1 MQGIEGACQASRV
14 ACWPGLQGKMQRRKP
29 ILGFQ
34 TQHLAHFTSAKWA
47 QEGSPQRVSAGE
59 GTAGQTGR
67 KAMSSLAVA
76 RMLRFGQKVLLL
88 LLGMT
93 ALFCMPKRPQGF
105 LVQGAGCR
113 LGVS

>member
-67 KAMSSLAVA
+67 KAMSSLAAA

-88 LLGMT
+88 LLGI
-93 ALFCMPKRPQGF
+93 R
-105 LVQGAGCR
+105 
-113 LGVS
+113 